1 MGVRG
6 RGYTPSAV
14 RPDRSA
20 QCPPRVDPEVVTAL
34 SLTFAAV
41 GAVIAAV
48 LEATLVRHVD
58 VGSLHL
64 HLVLIL
70 AVLWTTVADIEGG
83 LVVAFVGGLTLDA
96 LVVRP
101 MGSTAFAIIL
111 AVGVAYLLARS
122 MVRFRLIVPAL
133 AVLIGSALSSI
144 VFLMLYGALRGPIPI
159 SDPLALALPSAGL
172 DALVALI
179 LTPPAIA
186 LRDRAASPE
195 RVDW

>member
-1 MGVRG
+1 
-6 RGYTPSAV
+6 
-14 RPDRSA
+14 
-20 QCPPRVDPEVVTAL
+20 VTAL